1 MEKTETLIC
10 ICLLVLLT
18 ACNNYSSNDNCDR
31 NHINKEKLQTE
42 EQITQE
48 LETITLFYDCSGA
61 TYFVSLM
68 SNDLISMVESGNN
81 DIDTLEFTD
90 KNDKLFIDLQRLL
103 RTAKI
108 DSAMQIGDVKID
120 SIYEDVLVRNDA
132 KGYIIDNGLYTY
144 IIPTTDPEYEVYK
157 KGMWK
162 DIALNDT
169 ATKKKLVLVSYQN
182 GENDIQASHMLL
194 YQYKGKDIPNDTLCF
209 GSSDKTVRINS
220 FIAEV
225 DSILLK
231 DTSNK
236 ITELT
241 IE

>member
-1 MEKTETLIC
+1 MVCK
-10 ICLLVLLT
+10 
-18 ACNNYSSNDNCDR
+18 SSIR
-31 NHINKEKLQTE
+31 
-42 EQITQE
+42 
-48 LETITLFYDCSGA
+48 
-61 TYFVSLM
+61 
-68 SNDLISMVESGNN
+68 SM
-81 DIDTLEFTD
+81 
-90 KNDKLFIDLQRLL
+90 QRLL
-103 RTAKI
+103 GTAKI
-108 DSAMQIGDVKID
+108 DSSMLIGDVKID
-120 SIYEDVLVRNDA
+120 SIYKDVLVRNDA

-157 KGMWK
+157 KGMFK

-169 ATKKKLVLVSYQN
+169 ATKKKLMLLYW
-182 GENDIQASHMLL
+182 ENDIQADYMLL
-194 YQYKGKDIPNDTLCF
+194 YQYNNKTLPNDTLCF

>member
-48 LETITLFYDCSGA
+48 LETITLFYDGSGD

-68 SNDLISMVESGNN
+68 SNGLISMVESGYN

-120 SIYEDVLVRNDA
+120 SIYKDVLVRNDA

-157 KGMWK
+157 KGMFK

-169 ATKKKLVLVSYQN
+169 ATKKKLMLLYW
-182 GENDIQASHMLL
+182 ENDIQADYMLL
-194 YQYKGKDIPNDTLCF
+194 YQYNNKTLPNDTLCF

>member
-48 LETITLFYDCSGA
+48 LETITLFYDCSGD
-61 TYFVSLM
+61 TYLVSLM
-68 SNDLISMVESGNN
+68 SNGLISMVESGDN
-81 DIDTLEFTD
+81 DINTLEFTD

-108 DSAMQIGDVKID
+108 DSTMQIGDVKID
-120 SIYEDVLVRNDA
+120 SIYKDVLVRNDA

-169 ATKKKLVLVSYQN
+169 ATKKKLMLLYW
-182 GENDIQASHMLL
+182 ENDIQADYMLL
-194 YQYKGKDIPNDTLCF
+194 YQYNNKTLPNDTLCF

>member
-48 LETITLFYDCSGA
+48 LETITLFYDGSGD

-68 SNDLISMVESGNN
+68 SNGLISMVESGYN

-103 RTAKI
+103 GTAKI
-108 DSAMQIGDVKID
+108 DSSMLIGDVKID
-120 SIYEDVLVRNDA
+120 SIYKDVLVRNDA

-157 KGMWK
+157 KGMFK

-169 ATKKKLVLVSYQN
+169 ATKKKLMLLYW
-182 GENDIQASHMLL
+182 ENDIQADYMLL
-194 YQYKGKDIPNDTLCF
+194 YQYNNKTLPNDTLCF

>member
-68 SNDLISMVESGNN
+68 SNDLISMVESGYN
-81 DIDTLEFTD
+81 DINTLEFTD

-108 DSAMQIGDVKID
+108 DSSMLIGDVKID
-120 SIYEDVLVRNDA
+120 SIYKDVLVRNDA

-157 KGMWK
+157 KGMFK

-169 ATKKKLVLVSYQN
+169 ATKKKLVLLYW
-182 GENDIQASHMLL
+182 ENDIQADYMLL
-194 YQYKGKDIPNDTLCF
+194 YQYNNKTLPNDTLCF

>member
-48 LETITLFYDCSGA
+48 LETITLFYDGSGD
-61 TYFVSLM
+61 TYIVSLM
-68 SNDLISMVESGNN
+68 SNGLISMVESGYN

-103 RTAKI
+103 GTAKI

-120 SIYEDVLVRNDA
+120 SIYKDVLVRNDA

-157 KGMWK
+157 KGMFK

-169 ATKKKLVLVSYQN
+169 ATKKKLMLLYW
-182 GENDIQASHMLL
+182 ENDIQADYMLL
-194 YQYKGKDIPNDTLCF
+194 YQYNNKTLPNDTLCF